1 MAARLLPVP
10 HQLRLATE
18 AAQRSGGR
26 VAWVIIDAAAMM
38 TLAEPHPLR
47 PAVQITLAWA
57 DKATADAYRRRL
69 NLPPS
74 WRLWPTSSTAL
85 DAGAKEE
92 TCLGNPS
99 GWAWKTDDQPPRTRL
114 DYISPYTGQVRRGWW
129 GQPAPTFS
137 DEISIN
143 PAPAEWSLDRAAH
156 SLGQW
161 LQRGAPER

>member
-1 MAARLLPVP
+1 MAALLPVP
-10 HQLRLATE
+10 HQLRLAQQS
-18 AAQRSGGR
+18 ADRAGGR
-26 VAWVIIDAAAMM
+26 VAWVLIDTQAMM

-47 PAVQITLAWA
+47 PQIQITLAWA
-57 DKATADAYRRRL
+57 EKGEADRYRRRL

-74 WRLWPTSSTAL
+74 WRLWPTSTPAL

-92 TCLGNPS
+92 TKLGRPC
-99 GWAWKTDDQPPRTRL
+99 GWAWKRDETPPRTQL
-114 DYISPYTGQVRRGWW
+114 DYISPYTGEVRRGWW
-129 GQPAPTFS
+129 GQPAPAFS

-161 LQRGAPER
+161 MKRGARE